1 MKKNIDKPTDI
12 GTFMVAAGAILEDP
26 ETEQILLLQR
36 SEDNYKPGIWETGYG
51 RIDQGE
57 DPEMGLR
64 REIREETGI
73 INVTFVRL
81 LTGWHFY
88 RGDDTAENE
97 VIGLT
102 YWCQTRDTE
111 VRLSRE
117 HQEYQ
122 WVTLDKALELVTEP
136 GVLRDINAFIEAKTE
151 AAKLNLA
158 QQKEQRALADYHN
171 LQRRT
176 AQERTKLAK
185 FATQQVIEDLL
196 QPLSHLDM
204 ATHQI
209 NDTGLT
215 MVVQQL
221 KTALEN
227 HGLQKIDVLGKKF
240 DVETMEV
247 VDKNGTGDT
256 VIKVVQ
262 DGYRLYDMVIQHAKV
277 VLGEEE

>member
-1 MKKNIDKPTDI
+1 MKSDTPTDI
-12 GTFMVAAGAILEDP
+12 GTFMVAAGAILEHP
-26 ETEQILLLQR
+26 ETETILLLQR

-57 DPEMGLR
+57 DPEAGLR

-73 INVTFVRL
+73 KNIEFVRL

-88 RGDDTAENE
+88 RGEKRAENE

-102 YWCQTRDTE
+102 YWCQTPDQE
-111 VRLSRE
+111 VKLSHE

-122 WVTLDKALELVTEP
+122 WVTLDKALKLVKDP
-136 GVLRDINAFIEAKTE
+136 GVLRDINAFIEAKTD

-158 QQKEQRALADYHN
+158 HQKEQRALADYRN

-176 AQERTKLAK
+176 AEERGKLAK
-185 FATQQVIEDLL
+185 YATQQVVEDLL
-196 QPLSHLDM
+196 QPLSLLDL
-204 ATHQI
+204 AAKQI
-209 NDTGLT
+209 DDTGLS

-221 KTALEN
+221 KQALEN

-240 DVETMEV
+240 DIETMEA
-247 VDKNGTGDT
+247 VDKNGSGDI

-262 DGYRLYDMVIQHAKV
+262 DGYRLYDSVIQHAKV
-277 VLGEEE
+277 VLGEVE